1 VRKILLVLF
10 ALINGFTSHGQVV
23 NWRGENRDGHFN
35 EENLLKVWPEEGP
48 ELILTVEGIGKGWS
62 SAIVANNTIFI
73 TGKKDSMDYL
83 SAIATNGDIKWQTPY
98 GLSWDKSYPQT
109 RGSATVDGNRVYV
122 ISGRGVLT
130 CLNVDSGREQWSID
144 VDGEFEARL
153 SPFGTSETPLIVD
166 DKVICTPSGEKA
178 SVVAFDK
185 MNGQLIWQS
194 ESVEGGKVFS
204 SPVIY
209 SYKNF
214 RYILAATTSH
224 LIALV
229 PETGEIAWSY
239 RHYQP
244 GRDRGQPGDG
254 TCLVNNPIFKDDEIY
269 ISKGYNYPSMMI
281 KMDSTGRSVS
291 EKWINQTLD
300 NDHGG
305 VVRID
310 DHIYGANYNKPQ
322 MGKWVCLEWNS
333 GEVTYLQERFNKG
346 SIISADGM
354 LYIYEE
360 RKGNIALV
368 KPDPEKFD
376 LISSFKIKKGAG
388 PHWAH
393 LSIFRGIMYVRRGDV
408 LMCYLIRESD

>member
-1 VRKILLVLF
+1 MRKILFVLF
-10 ALINGFTSHGQVV
+10 VLINVIPSHGQVV

-83 SAIATNGDIKWQTPY
+83 SAIAMNGAIKWQTPY

-109 RGSATVDGNRVYV
+109 RGSATIDSNRVYV

-130 CLNVDSGREQWSID
+130 CLNGDSGKEQWSID

-194 ESVEGGKVFS
+194 ESVEGEKVFS

-209 SYKNF
+209 TYKNF
-214 RYILAATTSH
+214 RYILAGTSSH

-239 RHYQP
+239 RHYLP
-244 GRDRGQPGDG
+244 SRDRSAPGDG
-254 TCLVNNPIFKDDEIY
+254 KCLVNNPIFKDDEIY
-269 ISKGYNYPSMMI
+269 ISKGYNYPSMMR

-300 NDHGG
+300 NEHGG

-310 DHIYGANYNKPQ
+310 DHISGANFNKPQ

-333 GEVTYLQERFNKG
+333 GEVTYLQEWINKG

-360 RKGNIALV
+360 SKGNIALI

-376 LISSFKIKKGAG
+376 LISSFKINKGAG

-393 LSIFRGIMYVRRGDV
+393 LSIFNGIMYVHHGDV
-408 LMCYLIRESD
+408 LMCYSIKDSD